1 MRKVEMK
8 EFVNDFNYLK
18 ENKMTGYNICD
29 RTYILTGVETHF
41 KNNNADIEVLH
52 TQHMGGCIINFTGD
66 VCVYNFQDD
75 FNDFGQTFMCKLKN
89 YLMGKGLNCKIAE
102 NDLLVD
108 GYKCGSYMSRNI
120 DGVIYTAIHISIN
133 MDVDLIKSICTKP
146 MVKIPKGLSEF
157 GITTDEIKEFII
169 KTLGE

>member
-1 MRKVEMK
+1 MNNTSK
-8 EFVNDFNYLK
+8 FYD
-18 ENKMTGYNICD
+18 
-29 RTYILTGVETHF
+29 GVKCFRIGNTSISCWDSGQQAKRF
-41 KNNNADIEVLH
+41 R
-52 TQHMGGCIINFTGD
+52 
-66 VCVYNFQDD
+66 
-75 FNDFGQTFMCKLKN
+75 QTFMCKLKN
-89 YLMGKGLNCKIAE
+89 YLTDKGLNCKIAE

-157 GITTDEIKEFII
+157 GITTDEIKNFII
-169 KTLGE
+169 KMFGE